1 MKRQYVIGLGVV
13 AGVAGVAALG
23 REQIGAAV
31 ARATGRGAAPI
42 EKQWSFDGG
51 ELQTLMERVATEQR
65 TIVAN
70 AETPAERER
79 AAAFQR
85 YYEGRLAAAR

>member
-1 MKRQYVIGLGVV
+1 MKRGFWIGLGVV
-13 AGVAGVAALG
+13 VGLAGIAALG
-23 REQIGAAV
+23 RERIV
-31 ARATGRGAAPI
+31 ALASRLSGGDDAPI
-42 EKQWSFDGG
+42 EKQWPFDSG
-51 ELQTLMERVATEQR
+51 ELHSLMGRVVDEQR

-70 AETPAERER
+70 AESPAERER

>member
-1 MKRQYVIGLGVV
+1 MKRSYWVGLGIVV
-13 AGVAGVAALG
+13 GLAGIVALG
-23 REQIGAAV
+23 RERIAALGSRL
-31 ARATGRGAAPI
+31 AGREDTPI
-42 EKQWSFDGG
+42 EKQWPFDGG
-51 ELQTLMERVATEQR
+51 ELQSLMGRVVAEQR
-65 TIVAN
+65 SIVAN

>member
-1 MKRQYVIGLGVV
+1 MKRNYWIGLGVV
-13 AGVAGVAALG
+13 AGLAGIAALG
-23 REQIGAAV
+23 RERIAALV
-31 ARATGRGAAPI
+31 SRLSGREEAPI
-42 EKQWSFDGG
+42 EKQWPFDGG
-51 ELQTLMERVATEQR
+51 ELNSLMGRVVAEQR

-70 AETPAERER
+70 AETPAERDR

>member
-1 MKRQYVIGLGVV
+1 MKRSYWIGLGVIT
-13 AGVAGVAALG
+13 GVAGVVALG
-23 REQIGAAV
+23 REQIVTAV
-31 ARATGRGAAPI
+31 SRVAGRDETPI
-42 EKQWSFDGG
+42 EKQWPFDGG
-51 ELQTLMERVATEQR
+51 ELQSLMGNVVSAQQS
-65 TIVAN
+65 IVTN

>member
-1 MKRQYVIGLGVV
+1 MKRSYWIGLGIVV
-13 AGVAGVAALG
+13 GLAGIAALG
-23 REQIGAAV
+23 RERLMALVSRFA
-31 ARATGRGAAPI
+31 GREDAPV
-42 EKQWSFDGG
+42 EKQWPFDSD
-51 ELQTLMERVATEQR
+51 ELHSLMGRVVGDQR

-70 AETPAERER
+70 AESPAERER

>member
-1 MKRQYVIGLGVV
+1 MKRNLLIGLGVV
-13 AGVAGVAALG
+13 AGIVGLIVLG
-23 REQIGAAV
+23 REQIAAM
-31 ARATGRGAAPI
+31 TGRLTGRAEVPT
-42 EKQWSFDGG
+42 EKQWPFDGG
-51 ELQTLMERVATEQR
+51 ELQSLMGRIVSEQQA
-65 TIVAN
+65 IVAN

>member
-1 MKRQYVIGLGVV
+1 MKRSYWIGLGVV
-13 AGVAGVAALG
+13 VGLAGIAALG
-23 REQIGAAV
+23 RERIV
-31 ARATGRGAAPI
+31 ALVSRFSGREETTI
-42 EKQWSFDGG
+42 EKQWPFDGG
-51 ELQTLMERVATEQR
+51 ELNSLMGRVIGEQR